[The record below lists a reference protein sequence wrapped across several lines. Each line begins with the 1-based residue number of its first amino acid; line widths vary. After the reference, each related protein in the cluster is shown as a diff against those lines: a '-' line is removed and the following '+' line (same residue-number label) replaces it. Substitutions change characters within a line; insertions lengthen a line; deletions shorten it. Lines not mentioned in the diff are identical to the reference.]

1 MPDSGVSKIEDV
13 RAQLRWWPLKATSAD
28 RAWEGVHIDEFASL
42 HLEDHFSPPRDHAN
56 IALCLGTSPLI
67 VQTRAGKTFASPSRV
82 GEFSINPPGRES
94 HWNGIVP
101 HHLNMRPDPGRLEE
115 MASDLRRVG
124 LARFEFVNVFRL
136 RDPTIEYIGK
146 LFHIELNRA
155 AHPVQELLIDSLA
168 VTLLAHLLRSYTNA
182 VGIEERSA
190 AMTELACLNRAVA
203 YIEDNPDRAIS
214 LAELANAA
222 GVSRHHFARLFKRK
236 FGQSPIRYVER
247 SRIERAKIM
256 IVQAELSLANI
267 AQAVGYADQSHFTRR
282 FRFYEGRTPGH
293 FAREY
298 ARGILPKGD

>member
-1 MPDSGVSKIEDV
+1 MPDRGVSRIADV
-13 RAQLRWWPLKATSAD
+13 RTQLGWWPLKATSAG

-42 HLEDHFSPPRDHAN
+42 DLEDHFSPPRDHAN

-67 VQTRAGKTFASPSRV
+67 VQRRAGKAFASPSRI
-82 GEFSINPPGRES
+82 GEFSINPPGHES
-94 HWNGIVP
+94 YWNGTVP
-101 HHLNMRPDPGRLEE
+101 HHINMRPDPGRLEE

-124 LARFEFVNVFRL
+124 MARFEFVNVFRL
-136 RDPTIEYIGK
+136 RDPTIEHIGR
-146 LFHIELNRA
+146 LFQMELNRA

-168 VTLLAHLLRSYTNA
+168 VTLLAHLLRGYTNA
-182 VGIEERSA
+182 VGIEERSS
-190 AMTELACLNRAVA
+190 AMTDLACLNRAIT

-214 LAELANAA
+214 LAELAGVA
-222 GVSRHHFARLFKRK
+222 GVSRYHFARLFKRK

-247 SRIERAKIM
+247 SRIERAKAM

-282 FRFYEGRTPGH
+282 FKFYEGRPPGQ

-298 ARGILPKGD
+298 ARGILPQGV